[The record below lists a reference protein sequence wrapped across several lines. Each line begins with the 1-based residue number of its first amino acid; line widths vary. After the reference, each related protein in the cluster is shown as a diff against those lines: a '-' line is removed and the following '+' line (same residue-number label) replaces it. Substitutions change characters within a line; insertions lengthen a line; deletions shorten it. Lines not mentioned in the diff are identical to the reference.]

1 MEDSCER
8 LQIDGDVAHKWV
20 VQQNNIEPVQI
31 EALSY

>member
-1 MEDSCER
+1 MEDSCDR
-8 LQIDGDVAHKWV
+8 LQIDGDVVRKWV